1 MITLL
6 ANGCSHTA
14 GAEIEYSLQPKSYIN
29 AWPRWLADDM
39 GWDWV
44 NLAESGNSNEQI
56 KRTTIEWL
64 IENVELTNR
73 YKPEELVVMI
83 MWAGFNR
90 FEAWNPKTKKFSS
103 YTGISETGDCPEEL
117 KEYIKYK
124 TILEDLAAIEYKN
137 LFNVYLTARYLESLN
152 IKYYFMNA
160 SYNWITPIEFDQ
172 PGRTKDF
179 VEKYK
184 FLYDAYGDR
193 RHRHLAFSSQEDRFW
208 QYMRENKIPVSEHSK
223 WEHWGVEGQ
232 KFWKENIKAWMA
244 RIDS

>member
-14 GAEIEYSLQPKSYIN
+14 GAEIEFPLQSKCYIN

-39 GWDWV
+39 GWNWI

-56 KRTTIEWL
+56 KRDTIEW
-64 IENVELTNR
+64 IMEHVELTKR
-73 YKPEELVVMI
+73 YKPEELVVII

-90 FEAWNPKTKKFSS
+90 FEVWNPKTKRFGS
-103 YTGISETGDCPEEL
+103 YSGISEVADCSVEL
-117 KEYIKYK
+117 TEYIKYK
-124 TILEDLAAIEYKN
+124 TIIDDQGAIEYKN
-137 LFNVYLTARYLESLN
+137 LMDVYLTARYLESLN

-160 SYNWITPIEFDQ
+160 SYNWVDPVEFSQ
-172 PGRTKDF
+172 PALL
-179 VEKYK
+179 EKYK
-184 FLYDAYGDR
+184 NLLDAYGNR
-193 RHRHLAFSSQEDRFW
+193 RDRHLGFSSQEERFW

-232 KFWKENIKAWMA
+232 KFWKNNVKAWMT
-244 RIDS
+244 RIDNTNC

>member
-14 GAEIEYSLQPKSYIN
+14 GAEIEYPLQPKSYIN

-56 KRTTIEWL
+56 KRTTIEWI
-64 IENVELTNR
+64 IEKVELTKR
-73 YKPEELVVMI
+73 YKPEELVVII

-90 FEAWNPKTKKFSS
+90 FEVWNPKTEKFSS
-103 YTGISETGDCPEEL
+103 YSGISEVADCSIEL

-124 TILEDLAAIEYKN
+124 TIIDDQGAIEYKN
-137 LFNVYLTARYLESLN
+137 LMDVYLTAKYLESLN

-160 SYNWITPIEFDQ
+160 SYNWVDPVEFSQ
-172 PGRTKDF
+172 PALL
-179 VEKYK
+179 EKYK
-184 FLYDAYGDR
+184 MLLDAYGSRQD
-193 RHRHLAFSSQEDRFW
+193 RHLGFSSQEERFW

-232 KFWKENIKAWMA
+232 KFWKNNVKDWMN
-244 RIDS
+244 RIDNLTS

>member
-14 GAEIEYSLQPKSYIN
+14 GAEIEYTLQEKCYIN
-29 AWPRWLADDM
+29 AWPRWLADDI

-56 KRTTIEWL
+56 KRTTIEWI
-64 IENVELTNR
+64 IENVELTKH

-90 FEAWNPKTKKFSS
+90 FEAWNNKEKRLESF
-103 YTGISETGDCPEEL
+103 TGISEAKYLPAEL
-117 KEYIKYK
+117 KEYIKYIK
-124 TILEDLAAIEYKN
+124 LIDINSVTEYKN
-137 LFNVYLTARYLESLN
+137 LMDVYLTARYLESLN
-152 IKYYFMNA
+152 IKYYFINA
-160 SYNWITPIEFDQ
+160 SYNWLAPDQ
-172 PGRTKDF
+172 FKEPKLTKQ
-179 VEKYK
+179 YQI
-184 FLYDAYGDR
+184 LYDAYGDR

-232 KFWKENIKAWMA
+232 KFWKENVKAWMA
-244 RIDS
+244 RIDNV